1 MKIYRCNH
9 CGNIVMMLT
18 DAGVP
23 MQCCGEKMA
32 ELKANT
38 VDAATEKHV
47 PFVKKDGNKVTVSV
61 GEVVHPM
68 TEEHYIEWI
77 ILEQGSNVQ
86 IKYLT
91 PSDKPETTFNLVS
104 DEPFTVYEHC
114 TLHGLWT
121 LESK

>member
-1 MKIYRCNH
+1 MKIFKCNH
-9 CGNIVMMLT
+9 CGNITMMLT

-23 MQCCGEKMA
+23 MQCCGEKMT

-47 PFVKKDGNKVTVSV
+47 PFIKKDGDKLMVSV
-61 GEVVHPM
+61 GEIVHPM

-77 ILEQGSNVQ
+77 ILVQGSNVQ
-86 IKYLT
+86 IKHLT
-91 PSDKPETTFNLVS
+91 PSDKPEACFKLES

-114 TLHGLWT
+114 TLHGLWSI
-121 LESK
+121 ESK